1 MMHEFLKKWGRF
13 ALACVLYIIT
23 GIFMYV
29 VQYKLFGNVI
39 KTPLMYVVVFPVFAL
54 LGWVLNGG
62 YPKAGGEDEKGGEEL
77 LKSGIYT
84 KPEDGKAA
92 PRLLRRRPIA
102 EFIQKWQGGVWS
114 AGKKISFIVSG
125 FILVAATIFMF
136 YALFIDPYTLNI
148 YLYFGI
154 LIMIGLFCFYS
165 PSEKRPL
172 SAMACL
178 LFVGI
183 IVIIVIYLAVAAPM
197 TVRQG
202 KDILSSQG
210 YENVNYEKSAA
221 STEVLGIIFDNE
233 PELLSSN
240 ASGLG
245 FYVFRCEKGGEQL
258 GAALSVTDKNVV
270 AVEPVDNESGLSFFL
285 NFE

>member
-39 KTPLMYVVVFPVFAL
+39 RTPLMYVVVFPAFAL
-54 LGWVLNGG
+54 LGWILNGG
-62 YPKAGGEDEKGGEEL
+62 YPKAGGADEKGREEL

-84 KPEDGKAA
+84 EPEDGKAA

-102 EFIQKWQGGVWS
+102 EFIQKWQGGGLS
-114 AGKKISFIVSG
+114 TGKKISFIVSS